1 MSAIRVPRQW
11 LSTYI
16 ESEPWNEAP
25 GGTMTCLDVE
35 ATMSMGVKLFRWL
48 TDGEARCQQ
57 LALRGEVPPDDPV
70 WEDIEQAYRSWLL
83 ASEKLLIRA
92 DEFARDG
99 FDLDGLGEFRT
110 TVDEARSLVARGSSH
125 HRSCRSRSIPADQAA
140 EPAADS
146 LPYLGDSAGSAR

>member
-1 MSAIRVPRQW
+1 MKS
-11 LSTYI
+11 
-16 ESEPWNEAP
+16 P

-110 TVDEARSLVARGSSH
+110 TVDEARSLVALWEF
-125 HRSCRSRSIPADQAA
+125 
-140 EPAADS
+140 EPQI
-146 LPYLGDSAGSAR
+146 LPIEEALPLTKPQNPLPTRYPT